1 MTECQKSMM
10 DRIVSRDQIV
20 HNAIIYP
27 YTNGV
32 VDVIASPSRIFREP
46 GWERV
51 GDSDDGKPKPTPRE
65 AGKKSEGDDML
76 RSMRRAR
83 AKLRRLA
90 LANDFEYFVTLTLDQ
105 TRIDRYD
112 PKAIAKA
119 LRTWLDN
126 MVRRKGLRYILVP
139 ELHQDGALHFH
150 GFFAGSGLEAI
161 DSGTIKIPGEKKP
174 HKPIDEAQRAE
185 WLANGGQVVYNL
197 PQWTLGY
204 TTAIELYGEYPRA
217 VAYVCKYIGKQ
228 QGQRPMGRWYY
239 SGGALQEPPKIYAD
253 LDYTELSNKTD
264 CIEFDTP
271 GGKMLVWHTTNGGND
286 DDS

>member
-1 MTECQKSMM
+1 MM

-126 MVRRKGLRYILVP
+126 MVRRNVLKYILVP
-139 ELHQDGALHFH
+139 ELHKDGALHFH
-150 GFFAGSGLEAI
+150 GFFAGEGLQAI
-161 DSGTIKIPGEKKP
+161 DSGHRDQTGA
-174 HKPIDEAQRAE
+174 PI
-185 WLANGGQVVYNL
+185 YNL
-197 PQWTLGY
+197 PQWKLGFS
-204 TTAIELYGEYPRA
+204 TAIRLRGEYPRA